1 MIWSVVIDILK
12 LGSERRFPTQARSPG
27 RFSPVVAAWRS
38 VVPGRK
44 KDSGIGFIRVCV
56 CVCVCVCVHS

>member
-1 MIWSVVIDILK
+1 MLPSFLQRTSMIWSVVIDILK

-38 VVPGRK
+38 VVPEEKR
-44 KDSGIGFIRVCV
+44 IPE
-56 CVCVCVCVHS
+56 